1 MRRGFGLPQVL
12 LIILFIGGIVTVTM
26 RYASLGAKH
35 YADSYT
41 REQAELFMQSATE
54 AALFQISGYSRSG
67 NHCKQD
73 VNVTLPSKDGTV
85 LFYADITIYKY
96 YLSDG
101 TGCIEKNLLGEDL
114 NATIQ
119 TEESNG
125 MIDMLVIVRSNN
137 TNPKILHPVRLQ
149 RRSLQLSLIHI

>member
-54 AALFQISGYSRSG
+54 AALFRISGYDRSANTCLQFINISSSDG
-67 NHCKQD
+67 RFDANIT
-73 VNVTLPSKDGTV
+73 VNR
-85 LFYADITIYKY
+85 Y
-96 YLSDG
+96 YLVNEICNNVNY
-101 TGCIEKNLLGEDL
+101 T
-114 NATIQ
+114 TIQ
-119 TEESNG
+119 TDDSHG
-125 MIDMLVIVRSNN
+125 MIDMTVVVTSKDPKL
-137 TNPKILHPVRLQ
+137 NPSLKLGNKIRLQ
-149 RRSLQLSLIHI
+149 RRSLQRP

>member
-1 MRRGFGLPQVL
+1 MRHGFGLPQVL

-54 AALFQISGYSRSG
+54 AALLKISGHNRNSG
-67 NHCKQD
+67 CLSDFNISSSDNRFAAQI
-73 VNVTLPSKDGTV
+73 TV
-85 LFYADITIYKY
+85 KKY
-96 YLSDG
+96 YLADG
-101 TGCIEKNLLGEDL
+101 TTCGGSLSEP
-114 NATIQ
+114 IQ

-125 MIDMLVIVRSNN
+125 MIDMTVIVESNN
-137 TNPKILHPVRLQ
+137 SNPKILHPVRLV
-149 RRSLQLSLIHI
+149 RRSLQRP

>member
-1 MRRGFGLPQVL
+1 MRHAFGLPQVL

-41 REQAELFMQSATE
+41 REQAELFLQSATE
-54 AALFQISGYSRSG
+54 AALLKISGHSRGLGGTDCLSA
-67 NHCKQD
+67 
-73 VNVTLPSKDGTV
+73 VNITSPDSK
-85 LFYADITIYKY
+85 FQANITINKY

-101 TGCIEKNLLGEDL
+101 TSCATAGLSE
-114 NATIQ
+114 TIQ

-125 MIDMLVIVRSNN
+125 MIDMTVIVTSNSTN
-137 TNPKILHPVRLQ
+137 TKILHPIRLE
-149 RRSLQLSLIHI
+149 RRSLQRP